1 MTFLFSIRLW
11 MTENA
16 LWINNGTRILFIIF
30 TIYYLLRVV
39 LEYRHDD
46 GWDNVII
53 FRNRIMSLISPVMG
67 IITLYTSEKQN
78 VQLVFLNLII
88 NNLIKLFFYGKDFIN
103 FSGESKT
110 KIKHKIIINSF
121 VTLLISSIFI
131 LFFFVK

>member
-1 MTFLFSIRLW
+1 MPFLFSIGLW

-16 LWINNGTRILFIIF
+16 LWINNGTKILFILF
-30 TIYYLLRVV
+30 TIYYLLRTI

-78 VQLVFLNLII
+78 VQLVLLNLII
-88 NNLIKLFFYGKDFIN
+88 NNLIKLFFYGKDFIGL
-103 FSGESKT
+103 SGEPKT
-110 KIKHKIIINSF
+110 EIKQKIIVNSF
-121 VTLLISSIFI
+121 ATLLMSSIFF
-131 LFFFVK
+131 LFFFVQ

>member
-1 MTFLFSIRLW
+1 MPFLFSIGLW

-16 LWINNGTRILFIIF
+16 LWINNGTKILFILF

-53 FRNRIMSLISPVMG
+53 FRNRIMALISPVMG

-88 NNLIKLFFYGKDFIN
+88 NNLIRLFFYSKNFIGL
-103 FSGESKT
+103 SGESKT
-110 KIKHKIIINSF
+110 EIKQKIIVNSF
-121 VTLLISSIFI
+121 ATLLMGGIFV
-131 LFFFVK
+131 LFFFIQ